1 MGSMLKNEITQSR
14 SRQYSTHIVQTVQA
28 TTRFEQAL
36 MLLDEKV
43 PVLLFT
49 LINFSK
55 TTEIMYIKEWI
66 QKDFSTVEAYMS
78 TSFGLMW
85 FGNELSQSLNK
96 CNTIDHNVV
105 LQKMIWEWIDS
116 DSTTINPPHWLAD
129 GHILAENCLLHV
141 HLTAWAGMFCI

>member
-1 MGSMLKNEITQSR
+1 
-14 SRQYSTHIVQTVQA
+14 
-28 TTRFEQAL
+28 

-78 TSFGLMW
+78 HLLDLCGWKWAFPITK
-85 FGNELSQSLNK
+85 QVQ
-96 CNTIDHNVV
+96 H
-105 LQKMIWEWIDS
+105 
-116 DSTTINPPHWLAD
+116 HWP
-129 GHILAENCLLHV
+129 
-141 HLTAWAGMFCI
+141 

>member
-14 SRQYSTHIVQTVQA
+14 SRHYSTHIVQTVQA

-55 TTEIMYIKEWI
+55 TTEIMYIKE
-66 QKDFSTVEAYMS
+66 
-78 TSFGLMW
+78 
-85 FGNELSQSLNK
+85 
-96 CNTIDHNVV
+96 
-105 LQKMIWEWIDS
+105 
-116 DSTTINPPHWLAD
+116 
-129 GHILAENCLLHV
+129 
-141 HLTAWAGMFCI
+141 